1 MCNKG
6 FLEEKFVDYKEFEIS
21 LGKFKASVCNSCGN
35 IFFDS
40 ETAKKIQIKSKGAGL
55 FGLAKKTKVAQVGN
69 SLAIRVPKE
78 ISDFT
83 KLRKGEEVKITPKSN
98 KQILI
103 EFK

>member
-6 FLEEKFVDYKEFEIS
+6 VLEEKLVDYKEFDVS
-21 LGKFKASVCNSCGN
+21 LGKYKANVCNICGN
-35 IFFDS
+35 VFFDS
-40 ETAKKIQIKSKGAGL
+40 ETAKKIQAKSKAIGL

-83 KLRKGEEVKITPKSN
+83 KLKKGEEVKIIPKGH